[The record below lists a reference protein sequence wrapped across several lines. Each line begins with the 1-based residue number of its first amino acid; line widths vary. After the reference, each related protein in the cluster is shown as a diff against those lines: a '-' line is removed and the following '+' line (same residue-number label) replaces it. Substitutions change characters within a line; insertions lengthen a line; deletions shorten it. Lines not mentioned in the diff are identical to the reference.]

1 MAATSNFSPWAI
13 RSCPAASRVRL
24 NTASSVPGYL
34 YLVGE
39 ERASAENPTGLS
51 ILHAGGV
58 TTAVTTGWFVLSGGP
73 AAEQLWLI
81 WSPAVVT
88 ELAGIVPL
96 LNDTRWRD
104 RPGLRGGA
112 AAARAAGTRRDAARE
127 TRDPIA
133 VRATLRASAAPIVK
147 KLELQHA

>member
-1 MAATSNFSPWAI
+1 MSEE
-13 RSCPAASRVRL
+13 PAS
-24 NTASSVPGYL
+24 T
-34 YLVGE
+34 
-39 ERASAENPTGLS
+39 ENPTGLAL
-51 ILHAGGV
+51 LHASGV
-58 TTAVTTGWFVLSGGP
+58 TTAATTGWFVLSGGP

-88 ELAGIVPL
+88 ELAGMVPANERGRGIVRDPVAAQQVRAL
-96 LNDTRWRD
+96 LGRSATPPN
-104 RPGLRGGA
+104 
-112 AAARAAGTRRDAARE
+112 E